1 MTEDRLW
8 NHAVVPQKSGRQVR
22 CSINATGARSEVP
35 ARSPSATALIAKGSP
50 AQPSRKHP
58 PAPAAHFVLH
68 TGTPKSY
75 VKTTESGNSAFCG
88 DCACAVDNPQSYSL
102 RVGRSTQRAAFAPQ
116 RQVWWRCALDWV
128 DALAAVPASEK
139 G

>member
-1 MTEDRLW
+1 MLDQCHWGQITFE
-8 NHAVVPQKSGRQVR
+8 A
-22 CSINATGARSEVP
+22 EVP
-35 ARSPSATALIAKGSP
+35 TRSPSATALIAKGSP